1 MTSTFTGNRTV
12 VPVVDPMS
20 PTPLYRQ
27 LANLL
32 EAQIKAGKLRPGD
45 PLPSE
50 KQLVQEYGVA
60 RGTARRAVELLRERG
75 QVITI
80 QARGTFVAEKG

>member
-32 EAQIKAGKLRPGD
+32 EAQIEAG
-45 PLPSE
+45 
-50 KQLVQEYGVA
+50 
-60 RGTARRAVELLRERG
+60 ELAAG
-75 QVITI
+75 
-80 QARGTFVAEKG
+80 